1 VQHEHLWEVAM
12 LQEES
17 IIIGIYCAI
26 SDTLGVD
33 DVRHP
38 LSLLYR
44 SEILLIGVLWA
55 LKGGSFK
62 SFHRWLSRRDWVE
75 VPERTRLQKLL
86 KTHGRRCTEFLAP
99 PTFFNVMDTFGIEV
113 IRPIRE
119 GRSAQSAAVSAK
131 GKSGHRWIIGR
142 KICVRINEDGEI
154 VSFDDDTA
162 NMCDQKFNHLA
173 DDAHT
178 ITLADSGFRCAAG
191 IPATMKICARGQW
204 NERMTVETLFSL
216 WERIC
221 NAKRFFVRSVA
232 AFKTRIAYLVAF
244 TNIAIRIN
252 KQQRNPPLSFAHL
265 TL

>member
-1 VQHEHLWEVAM
+1 M

-17 IIIGIYCAI
+17 IIIEIYCAI

-33 DVRHP
+33 DFRHP

-62 SFHRWLSRRDWVE
+62 HFYRWLSHRNLVAL
-75 VPERTRLQKLL
+75 PERTRLQKLL
-86 KTHGRRCTEFLAP
+86 KAHSKTCTEFLAP

-119 GRSAQSAAVSAK
+119 GRSTQSAAVSAK

-162 NMCDQKFNHLA
+162 NVCDQKFNHLA
-173 DDAHT
+173 EDESSL
-178 ITLADSGFRCAAG
+178 TLADKGFRCAAG
-191 IPATMKICARGQW
+191 IPSTMKICARGQW

-216 WERIC
+216 WDRIC

-252 KQQRNPPLSFAHL
+252 KTQGKPTLSFAHFSL
-265 TL
+265 